1 MPKVKPFY
9 GCFSRLERDASKTT
23 GIHSGEWTHVWGRKT
38 MGMSENEI
46 SKFLASKALND
57 AKLVRELEVA
67 PKKTI
72 PYRNPCNL
80 PGHSKNQCNQKQ
92 ICMKQSKKTE
102 KAKKSGNVIEPTIE
116 MIEKELQQNVGD
128 LRTSENHVCKIG
140 KELGKHVMRNKA
152 LIEIQ
157 GKLFNHLFE
166 LQVKRTSGL
175 KNSPLTLST
184 AKNPKKVLKK
194 LPLRAEELE
203 QFERILTGKD
213 ELEKMN
219 DRFADYLTYL
229 EQIKNRHL
237 ELHHLNDYADYSKFK
252 YVGPDGMLHK
262 KPSANPQSNTRYYK
276 RQKEKN
282 QQSQNSQSQEQK
294 QYEMSTP
301 H

>member
-1 MPKVKPFY
+1 
-9 GCFSRLERDASKTT
+9 
-23 GIHSGEWTHVWGRKT
+23 
-38 MGMSENEI
+38 
-46 SKFLASKALND
+46 
-57 AKLVRELEVA
+57 
-67 PKKTI
+67 
-72 PYRNPCNL
+72 
-80 PGHSKNQCNQKQ
+80 
-92 ICMKQSKKTE
+92 MKQSKKTE

-229 EQIKNRHL
+229 EQINNHRL
-237 ELHHLNDYADYSKFK
+237 ELHRLNDYADYSKFK
-252 YVGPDGMLHK
+252 YVGPDGRLH
-262 KPSANPQSNTRYYK
+262 
-276 RQKEKN
+276 
-282 QQSQNSQSQEQK
+282 
-294 QYEMSTP
+294 
-301 H
+301 